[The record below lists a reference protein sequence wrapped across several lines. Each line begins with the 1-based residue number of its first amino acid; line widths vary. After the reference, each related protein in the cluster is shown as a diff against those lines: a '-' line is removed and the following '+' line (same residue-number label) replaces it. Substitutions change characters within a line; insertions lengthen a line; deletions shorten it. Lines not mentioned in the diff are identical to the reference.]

1 MIQEIV
7 PSNRKAYPVSFSSF
21 VRVSIKIF
29 EISNFTKKKKK
40 LKENSHISSLYDC
53 KRKLENYGHHVLMM
67 WKLSRGLNENIVATS
82 SIVGYHLTGF
92 RLSFFS
98 QFFLNLDN
106 QFLYMNFV
114 FSVNGLSLL

>member
-1 MIQEIV
+1 MIQKIV
-7 PSNRKAYPVSFSSF
+7 TSNRKAYPVSFSSF

-29 EISNFTKKKKK
+29 EICQKKK
-40 LKENSHISSLYDC
+40 LKENSHISSVYDC
-53 KRKLENYGHHVLMM
+53 KRKLENYGHHVFVM

-82 SIVGYHLTGF
+82 SIVGYYLTVF

-106 QFLYMNFV
+106 QFLYINFV

>member
-1 MIQEIV
+1 MIQKIV
-7 PSNRKAYPVSFSSF
+7 TSNRKAYPVSFSSF

-29 EISNFTKKKKK
+29 EISNLRKKK
-40 LKENSHISSLYDC
+40 LKENSHISSVYDC
-53 KRKLENYGHHVLMM
+53 KRKLENYGHHVFVM

-82 SIVGYHLTGF
+82 SIVGYYLTVF

-106 QFLYMNFV
+106 QFLYINFV